1 MNDEA
6 DFDKRFWFSPEVCE
20 KQLYEADRITI
31 FLEQLLRE
39 NCSDDY
45 AWESKLNQVLCD
57 YYCHVN
63 NFKALM
69 NEILDQETH
78 LNEKTEKEEFLLSRE
93 EVELMRAQAQIIL
106 LDDNTLFMEHGF
118 SLTVH

>member
-1 MNDEA
+1 MND
-6 DFDKRFWFSPEVCE
+6 DIIFDKRFWFSPEVCE
-20 KQLYEADRITI
+20 KQLREADRITI
-31 FLEQLLRE
+31 FLEQLIRE

-57 YYCHVN
+57 YYCHIN

-69 NEILDQETH
+69 TEILDQDTH
-78 LNEKTEKEEFLLSRE
+78 LNEETEKEEFLLSRE

-106 LDDNTLFMEHGF
+106 LDDNTLFMEHGV